1 MELSLYEDDI
11 RRFVDAMRYKLKR
24 NAHKGRW
31 EDIDLQ
37 DALNLLYKE
46 VEELRV
52 AILHGN
58 MIEILLEAA
67 DIANFAMIVS
77 AIAIERGK

>member
-1 MELSLYEDDI
+1 MASYEDDI
-11 RRFVDAMRYKLKR
+11 RRFVDAMRYKLEKNR
-24 NAHKGRW
+24 FKGRW
-31 EDIDLQ
+31 EDLDLG
-37 DALNLLYKE
+37 DALNLLQKE
-46 VEELRV
+46 VYELTV
-52 AILHGN
+52 AIDKGN

>member
-1 MELSLYEDDI
+1 MSGQYEDDI
-11 RRFVDAMRYKLKR
+11 RRFVDAMRYKLRK

-31 EDIDLQ
+31 EDTDL
-37 DALNLLYKE
+37 DEALNLLRKE
-46 VEELRV
+46 VEELHG
-52 AILHGN
+52 AIIGGN